1 MAAQPGLCRNWSGSP
16 KTGFLTTRRTYNWD
30 CEAGLSGTT
39 TRTFR
44 FRCEL
49 LHRGTP
55 VGASPSCHSEILET
69 IQGFP
74 EWPEGTAVRL
84 HAIAMFLLLRP

>member
-1 MAAQPGLCRNWSGSP
+1 MSDLVGVPEDRFSHDEAHI
-16 KTGFLTTRRTYNWD
+16 YNWV
-30 CEAGLSGTT
+30 CEAGLSGAT

-55 VGASPSCHSEILET
+55 VGASPSCHSETLET

-74 EWPEGTAVRL
+74 EWLEWTAARL
-84 HAIAMFLLLRP
+84 HANAMFLLLRP